1 MLHSQR
7 IWLITPVA
15 DPDWFADQLCNRNS
29 VGCQAFALDG
39 YVFANDSTCGD
50 GAQEYAVLR
59 TGSEDEFIQIESI
72 TFSWC
77 SFAKAREFIACISRG
92 QFDSNHYGV
101 IPRSRFQT
109 RAEHDHCPL
118 CM

>member
-7 IWLITPVA
+7 IWFINPVA
-15 DPDWFADQLCNRNS
+15 DPDWLADQLCNHTS
-29 VGCQAFALDG
+29 VGCQAFELDG
-39 YVFANDSTCGD
+39 YVYANDSTSGD

-59 TGSEDEFIQIESI
+59 PISDGEFIQIESI

-77 SFAKAREFIACISRG
+77 SFTQAREYIACVSRG
-92 QFDSNHYGV
+92 EFDSNQYGV
-101 IPRSRFQT
+101 ISRSRFQT
-109 RAEHDHCPL
+109 MTEHGHCPL